1 MGVTKYGCRFL
12 IGLVSFILLGVSGAF
27 AQGWPGGGG
36 GGGTAS
42 SCVLSK
48 TGFETSEKLCNP
60 TLSNDEDGWFSEDKD
75 VRKAATADCKNDMEQ
90 VYNAIQEGVQASI
103 TSPSKLFDSKTWA
116 GLLKEQDGSN
126 GYAGMTAIIK
136 NPKLVDPI
144 LWEGNG
150 TNMLMNAGTTHNTA
164 TPFLIYSLSGLVP
177 NSTVTLTAD
186 FYYLLDEKSLNIYY
200 QLNGFGANDQ
210 LYRGMLRA
218 DNSGKITNM
227 PNAIIRWATATDL
240 DQGGQLVF
248 PASNVITLS
257 TKTGAQ
263 SKTLTA
269 RADDGG
275 NITFY
280 FGRMNPDN
288 TPIGI
293 DNIEVHADVQ
303 PSISYTGTACPE
315 MPATLIPR
323 ESYPAGTKY
332 SWKASLQGAPDTTG
346 SEESFVL
353 YPHKEDADYTIKFQI
368 TLPGC
373 SASKEVT
380 STLHVGT
387 CCKAD
392 NGAPAA
398 LANVYYNDFGYFSG
412 KNYVYTDANG
422 KERSVAAPDV
432 NTCGTNSEG
441 PVSSDPRNDFT
452 GIKYASGGNICNGG
466 YAIAT
471 KNPYPGGSLP
481 DHTGKKNGAY
491 LTIDLQEAAG
501 GSWKNPV
508 FEKEICGLC
517 HDKMIKFNTS
527 VSALNVG
534 TADGKYA
541 CDITVSLINAKTK
554 QPLPNCKWTHK
565 ANNAKWES
573 FNLDELYLTRA
584 DSCVILRIEYNSNE
598 APPGTGD
605 FALDDIFFQVCA
617 PPSISIDYDVNG
629 SHQVGEVLD
638 LCQDVLTVKTND
650 RNGTLAQY
658 YGKDDVRYMFQF
670 TYDNPNKMDPS
681 RVRWTTMTDGDGVNG
696 QAILKDSVYVIDDPQ
711 HHPAFQKFVAN
722 PGLVDSVYF
731 RILVGKEET
740 LSDPDELN
748 VAENSPCR
756 NISVQFL
763 DIPAK
768 LKCEACT
775 KPDPIHI
782 ESDAPTFD
790 KSKMTVELCKGEST
804 ILEVKNKNGKNQLH
818 GIEVNTHKDYYEY
831 EVTWSK
837 DGNPISGKFKET
849 TETDPST
856 PTLEVTWDDVQAA
869 GGSVEYSM
877 FIHDAY
883 DPALTST
890 YCDTTVT
897 ITVIANPDP
906 EAPTIDDIDLCEK
919 VKPRKEL
926 KDRLKENDFSDYK
939 VNWYDGADPQSA
951 SKVSEPDL
959 DALSATST
967 FYYSVTDKNT
977 LCEGKTKSF
986 EVEVHST
993 SNPLGTMKVSYLV
1006 KDTTSSGVFKD
1017 LLSQDASAVQTESG
1031 YTYIWFDK
1039 NQKLYKG
1046 DGKSVPV
1053 PDVPSLPLTDDVHET
1068 YYVARYD
1075 NTYGCWSDTLPVEVT
1090 IFGAPAPIPE
1100 DVYYCVGSS
1109 RVVPLTAEINDP
1121 NGVGTANFKL
1131 VWYDPNK
1138 KLIGDDAP
1146 TPSVSKEGETIY
1158 FVSQK
1163 SNDGAESSL
1172 QPLSVKVYK
1181 AHQLSP
1187 ISPDTYCDEEQNP
1200 NALVKVAEEGP
1211 NDYEQ
1216 ATDIQWYLYGD
1227 PWDKDKR
1234 PVLGIKKDTTYVFG
1248 AVQSYAV
1255 TTSTGVELETCYS
1268 DTTYYTVKVQYTPPT
1283 GDSAVAYIAAEVGS
1297 DNKTFPAITTKE
1309 GWSEEPGYTYYYSE
1323 AGKSNFSTSVPKP
1336 VYDVSKLN
1344 GGTTEIQYD
1353 VYRIKDGT
1361 NCPSEV
1367 KTITVSISDAMPPKV
1382 KDYHYCEGSSLQPIS
1397 AEIRPIS
1404 GKTENDYELYWY
1416 TSKPS
1421 STTSAPEF
1429 TGSTYSLSGTA
1440 AVESDG
1446 TIKSTTYY
1454 VAQHDVGTGATSAA
1468 VEVHVVVYPKPILD
1482 IDDPDAT
1489 CGSDNKFVDI
1499 TGTWKASNTSEK
1511 VTPTYSADVPS
1522 AVEESGTYTIKG
1534 EYDIPTKA
1542 YKGSNIVE
1550 VMDEVCVGEEFPVN
1564 VEVNYLT
1571 VPTIGDQ
1578 TGVCPGKDIK
1588 LTASATSTDPGTDK
1602 IKYQW
1607 SGHSTQ
1613 TGSTATAVGDMT

>member
-1 MGVTKYGCRFL
+1 MGGLKYGCRFL
-12 IGLVSFILLGVSGAF
+12 MGLVSFILLGVSGAF

-36 GGGTAS
+36 GTTS
-42 SCVLSK
+42 SCVINS
-48 TGFETSEKLCNP
+48 TSFETSSSLCNP
-60 TLSNDEDGWFSEDKD
+60 KLTNDEDGWFEESGASL
-75 VRKAATADCKNDMEQ
+75 KAEMKNCGETQ
-90 VYNAIQEGVQASI
+90 EYAYKLGQEGVIATV

-116 GLLKEQDGSN
+116 KYLKSQDGTD
-126 GYAGMTAIIK
+126 AGMTAIMK
-136 NPKLVDPI
+136 NPKLIDPI
-144 LWEGNG
+144 LSEGNG
-150 TNMLMNAGTTHNTA
+150 TNMLVNAGTTHNSA
-164 TPFLIYSLSGLVP
+164 TTFFTYTITGLEP
-177 NSTVTLTAD
+177 GSSVTLTAD

-200 QLNGFGANDQ
+200 QLNGFGDNDQ
-210 LYRGMLRA
+210 LYTGMLRA
-218 DNSGKITNM
+218 DNSGKITAM
-227 PNAIIRWATATDL
+227 PDAVIRWTTKVDQNGNPDL
-240 DQGGQLVF
+240 NNSAKD
-248 PASNVITLS
+248 ITLKK
-257 TKTGAQ
+257 TTGAQ
-263 SKTLTA
+263 SFDLTA
-269 RADDGG
+269 TAVDGS
-275 NITFY
+275 ITFY
-280 FGRMNPDN
+280 FGRKNPDN

-293 DNIEVHADVQ
+293 DNIEVKGKVKPAITYSGS
-303 PSISYTGTACPE
+303 PCPM
-315 MPATLIPR
+315 MPVVLRTID
-323 ESYPAGTKY
+323 SYPSGTTYKWTVDGQAKSGKDMSSY
-332 SWKASLQGAPDTTG
+332 SFEPQRSGEYKAKLS
-346 SEESFVL
+346 V
-353 YPHKEDADYTIKFQI
+353 

-373 SASKEVT
+373 TDEFSSDEIKIK
-380 STLHVGT
+380 VGD
-387 CCKAD
+387 CCQD
-392 NGAPAA
+392 DQGNPMA
-398 LANVYYNDFGYFSG
+398 LVNLYYNDFGRFNGTQYIY
-412 KNYVYTDANG
+412 KDANG
-422 KERSVAAPDV
+422 NEKTVRATKDMDGGAMVGRVPVIDDQLGKSTFNEKYNPEVYIGGGYSITTTRPNGYNGVNRDMSGESGGGMMILDIQSKGWMNKEIFRTKIDNLCKNRKIKFSVGVAAL
-432 NTCGTNSEG
+432 NSEPDDG
-441 PVSSDPRNDFT
+441 SFPTNGTIRVELIDSDGNPIQAPDGRMARYDHVFKRGNSFSNDWANWVLDSLSFVS
-452 GIKYASGGNICNGG
+452 A
-466 YAIAT
+466 
-471 KNPYPGGSLP
+471 
-481 DHTGKKNGAY
+481 
-491 LTIDLQEAAG
+491 IDLE
-501 GSWKNPV
+501 
-508 FEKEICGLC
+508 
-517 HDKMIKFNTS
+517 S
-527 VSALNVG
+527 VVLRV
-534 TADGKYA
+534 
-541 CDITVSLINAKTK
+541 VSLEDDYYSA
-554 QPLPNCKWTHK
+554 H
-565 ANNAKWES
+565 
-573 FNLDELYLTRA
+573 R
-584 DSCVILRIEYNSNE
+584 
-598 APPGTGD
+598 GD
-605 FALDDIFFQVCA
+605 FALDNITFQVCA
-617 PPSISIDYDVNG
+617 PPDVNVDYELTG
-629 SHQVGEVLD
+629 NAPDLLNLCTGDTLTLD
-638 LCQDVLTVKTND
+638 AIVSSAAS
-650 RNGTLAQY
+650 RY
-658 YGKDDVRYMFQF
+658 YGTPYYLFQYTNENPETVADPEDIDWNDMQYPGTSVPYLDVPKFVIE
-670 TYDNPNKMDPS
+670 NP
-681 RVRWTTMTDGDGVNG
+681 
-696 QAILKDSVYVIDDPQ
+696 ADDP
-711 HHPAFQKFVAN
+711 AFASIAS
-722 PGLVDSVYF
+722 GDEADVYF
-731 RILVGKEET
+731 RVVVADKTSMDLHQQYKGKAN
-740 LSDPDELN
+740 DPMKVSPL
-748 VAENSPCR
+748 SPCR
-756 NISVQFL
+756 NVSVSTMIVRASLNCAKCHQSE
-763 DIPAK
+763 DIKIKGDASGLTNNK
-768 LKCEACT
+768 VKKEKGYDVYSLCYGESLTLSSADVTT
-775 KPDPIHI
+775 KIND
-782 ESDAPTFD
+782 DG
-790 KSKMTVELCKGEST
+790 KGEKPYADY
-804 ILEVKNKNGKNQLH
+804 L
-818 GIEVNTHKDYYEY
+818 IEWYRDQQTTPESGYTVPSGSKAEDY
-831 EVTWSK
+831 
-837 DGNPISGKFKET
+837 
-849 TETDPST
+849 
-856 PTLEVTWDDVQAA
+856 
-869 GGSVEYSM
+869 
-877 FIHDAY
+877 
-883 DPALTST
+883 
-890 YCDTTVT
+890 T
-897 ITVIANPDP
+897 ITNDNSGSAAKEVFLYVKTSDNFDVTAKHCQRWDTVKVILNPSP

-926 KDRLKENDFSDYK
+926 KDRLKQNDFSDYT

-1121 NGVGTANFKL
+1121 NGVGTSNFKL

-1499 TGTWKASNTSEK
+1499 TGTWKASNTSE
-1511 VTPTYSADVPS
+1511 
-1522 AVEESGTYTIKG
+1522 
-1534 EYDIPTKA
+1534 
-1542 YKGSNIVE
+1542 
-1550 VMDEVCVGEEFPVN
+1550 
-1564 VEVNYLT
+1564 
-1571 VPTIGDQ
+1571 
-1578 TGVCPGKDIK
+1578 
-1588 LTASATSTDPGTDK
+1588 
-1602 IKYQW
+1602 
-1607 SGHSTQ
+1607 
-1613 TGSTATAVGDMT
+1613 